1 MKIKRT
7 VEMTLPQL
15 IEWAWENDIKN
26 KRYSSAGDTTVFFD
40 KDGLFG
46 TGIYKLHP
54 HVKFKVEI
62 EEEITEDT
70 ELNLIVVNQWVE
82 EYDVVTAKKSS
93 INDVKHS
100 ATKYCYLLNDDGSI
114 GQLIW
119 KDGEMVD

>member
-82 EYDVVTAKKSS
+82 
-93 INDVKHS
+93 
-100 ATKYCYLLNDDGSI
+100 
-114 GQLIW
+114 
-119 KDGEMVD
+119 